1 MFTYFNKNKLRYEKG
16 QLAAFFIALLVILI
30 IMALVTV
37 NLSKVSFIKTDAS
50 NAVDAGALAGGSVMA
65 NVFNAV
71 ASANSQMIAAYEEF
85 IAAVAISFAIAFI
98 SLAFASSFASAAL
111 ASASAAA
118 AKACSAPCAAIGTA
132 SAAAASAG
140 KAVTA
145 LGYFI
150 RTTWG
155 IIIAVTAYHIA
166 QFYFYKIIRKT
177 ADEGRVTAID
187 LAHKFLFMNSGIGSK
202 LKSGNPPE
210 GVSGE
215 QANGYRNRFSS
226 FLDGIDDSGAAELTY
241 SWLDGQSRQ
250 HFVGSTVGIDELD
263 DYDLRV
269 TLLPL
274 AAELALLG
282 YALATAYSAQGSM
295 IAAAA
300 SYGAAVG
307 LLTAACACQVTFFF
321 CTACCALWSPGCCIC
336 AAAALACWMA
346 ACAAAKA
353 VLGTG
358 ITANGVAIGLLPGIA
373 IAMASALAGLAPA
386 LTVPNNLVDSALTFI
401 ICWIDDIDHNRL
413 VRVDTIQ
420 HHQGIDLGI
429 WETRYPD
436 TAGNI
441 TSYSLVNF
449 TGRGQIYEP
458 ELRHDASIVE
468 TDNRSVLYN
477 PCPRIAANTLKLEE
491 EADLAIASAVDL
503 EARTLELETEA
514 KKLPD
519 PRELLKAASDLRIQ
533 AASSRDEAESKNEE
547 AAENRSSHAEC
558 FP

>member
-37 NLSKVSFIKTDAS
+37 NLSKVSFIKTDAG

-71 ASANSQMIAAYEEF
+71 ASANSQMIVAYEEF
-85 IAAVAISFAIAFI
+85 IATVGISFAIAFT
-98 SLAFASSFASAAL
+98 SLGFASKFAGEAFGFASAAVD
-111 ASASAAA
+111 
-118 AKACSAPCAAIGTA
+118 KACPAPCAAKVTA
-132 SAAAASAG
+132 EAAAASAG

-145 LGYFI
+145 LGYFQK
-150 RTTWG
+150 TTWG
-155 IIIAVTAYHIA
+155 IIIAVTSYHLA
-166 QFYFYKIIRKT
+166 QFYFYKIIRKA

-202 LKSGNPPE
+202 LKSGNPPA

-215 QANGYRNRFSS
+215 QANGYRNKFSS
-226 FLDGIDDSGAAELTY
+226 FLDGIEDSGAAVLTY

-250 HFVGSTVGIDELD
+250 HFVRSTVGIDELD

-274 AAELALLG
+274 AAELALLD
-282 YALATAYSAQGSM
+282 YALETAYSAQGSM
-295 IAAAA
+295 ITAAA

-307 LLTAACACQVTFFF
+307 LLEAACDCKITFFF
-321 CTACCALWSPGCCIC
+321 CDACCKPSNPSCCTC
-336 AAAALACWMA
+336 AALAFICWEATCGA
-346 ACAAAKA
+346 AETA
-353 VLGTG
+353 LDTG
-358 ITANGVAIGLLPGIA
+358 ITANEVAIGLLPGIA
-373 IAMASALAGLAPA
+373 KAMGSALAGLAPA
-386 LTVPNNLVDSALTFI
+386 LTVPNNLVDSAVTFI

-413 VRVDTIQ
+413 VRVDSIQ

-441 TSYSLVNF
+441 TSYSVVNF

-468 TDNRSVLYN
+468 TDNRNVLYN
-477 PCPRIAANTLKLEE
+477 PCPRIVANTLKLEE

-503 EARTLELETEA
+503 EARALELETEA
-514 KKLPD
+514 KKLPH

-533 AASSRDEAESKNEE
+533 AASSRDEAGRKEEE

>member
-85 IAAVAISFAIAFI
+85 IAAVAISFAIAFVE
-98 SLAFASSFASAAL
+98 LAFASSFASAAL
-111 ASASAAA
+111 ASASKAAGD
-118 AKACSAPCAAIGTA
+118 ACSDPCAAKGTA
-132 SAAAASAG
+132 SAAAASAD

-145 LGYFI
+145 LGLFI

-166 QFYFYKIIRKT
+166 QFYFYKVIRKT

-187 LAHKFLFMNSGIGSK
+187 LAHRFVFMNSGIGSK
-202 LKSGNPPE
+202 LKSGNPLD
-210 GVSGE
+210 GVSGD
-215 QANGYRNRFSS
+215 QANGYRNKFSS
-226 FLDGIDDSGAAELTY
+226 FLSGIKDSGAAELTY
-241 SWLDGQSRQ
+241 SWLDGQSRR
-250 HFVGSTVGIDELD
+250 HFVRSTVGIDELD

-274 AAELALLG
+274 AGELAILG

-295 IAAAA
+295 ITAAA

-307 LLTAACACQVTFFF
+307 LLKKACACHITYIA
-321 CTACCALWSPGCCIC
+321 CKACCGPKVPRCCIC
-336 AAAALACWMA
+336 AAAARACKEA
-346 ACAAAKA
+346 TCAKA
-353 VLGTG
+353 EKALGPG
-358 ITANGVAIGLLPGIA
+358 ITANGAAIGLLPGIA

-401 ICWIDDIDHNRL
+401 ISWIDDIDHNRL

-441 TSYSLVNF
+441 ASYSVVNF

-468 TDNRSVLYN
+468 TDNRNVLYN

-491 EADLAIASAVDL
+491 EADVAIASAVDL
-503 EARTLELETEA
+503 EARALELETEA
-514 KKLPD
+514 KKLPN
-519 PRELLKAASDLRIQ
+519 PAELLKAASDLRIQ
-533 AASSRDEAESKNEE
+533 ASSSRDEAEKKED
-547 AAENRSSHAEC
+547 AAGENRSSYAEC